1 MMKIRQLVIKE
12 IIHRKLNFFL
22 SVFAIVIATSSLI
35 CSVMLLRVHE
45 LRTSEILQ
53 KKEAELKIR
62 MDKLKDD
69 TRKSMLK
76 LGFNLV
82 ILPEEQNM
90 ADWYSDD
97 YSTMYMPEA
106 YAERLAAS
114 DIIYIRHILP
124 SLQEKITWPEHD
136 RTIILVGTRG
146 EIPNQH
152 LSPKK
157 PMVQPVPD
165 GTIVLGYELHTS
177 LNIKV
182 NDKVDLMGKTF
193 TVKNCYQERGTKDDI
208 TAWISLKDS
217 QTLLKKEGLIN
228 AILALK
234 CLCANNILPVIRKE
248 VAAILPGTR
257 VIERG
262 SRVIAREEART
273 QVADEANVTLQKE
286 IQGRE
291 IIGRERKKM
300 VSILIPVILLACALW
315 VAFMGFINVRSRR
328 EEIGILRTVGVSAR
342 TIFMLF
348 TWKHIFIGIIGGISG
363 IVLAGVLTFIFTAS
377 MHSIQAEIFGSVS
390 LILKLAL
397 VSIIGASFLTIAAGW
412 IPSMIASGQDPAEV
426 LREE

>member
-1 MMKIRQLVIKE
+1 MKIRQLVARE
-12 IIHRKLNFFL
+12 ILHRKLNFIL
-22 SVFAIVIATSSLI
+22 SVFAIIIATSSLI
-35 CSVMLLRVHE
+35 CSVMLLRVHD

-53 KKEAELKIR
+53 NKEAELKVR

-82 ILPEEQNM
+82 ILPVEQDL
-90 ADWYSDD
+90 AYCHYDD
-97 YSTMYMPEA
+97 YSTKYMPES
-106 YAERLAAS
+106 YADRLAGS

-124 SLQEKITWPEHD
+124 SLQEKITWPEKN

-165 GTIVLGYELHTS
+165 GTIILGYELHRS

-182 NDKVDLMGKTF
+182 NDKIDLMGKTF

-208 TAWISLKDS
+208 TAWISLKDA

-228 AILALK
+228 AMLALK
-234 CLCANNILPVIRKE
+234 CLCANNTLPVIRKE
-248 VAAILPGTR
+248 VAAILPGTK
-257 VIERG
+257 VIEQG
-262 SRVIAREEART
+262 SKVVAREEART
-273 QVADEANVTLQKE
+273 QVAKEAKLTLQKE
-286 IQGRE
+286 KQGRE
-291 IIGRERKKM
+291 IIGRERKRM

-363 IVLAGVLTFIFTAS
+363 IVLAGILTFIVTAS
-377 MHSIQAEIFGSVS
+377 MQSIQTELFGSVS
-390 LILKLAL
+390 LILKLAF
-397 VSIIGASFLTIAAGW
+397 VSVTVASLLTIAAGW